1 MEDIRIEI
9 EEEREIR
16 KGGEMLGH
24 HRKFWWGDGRRGES
38 FSLLPKE
45 RSRFLRYPMGRPRIT
60 LSNFVNR
67 RTLPASAY
75 LRAKKGRM
83 IFFFGHRVKKWPQKS
98 SGVKGVVSQ
107 RIMAPILV
115 SLATGWTEKY
125 KNL

>member
-9 EEEREIR
+9 EEDREIR

-24 HRKFWWGDGRRGES
+24 HRKFSWDDGRRGES
-38 FSLLPKE
+38 FSPPEGEVPVFARSDGQAEDHFEQFCKQKDIACKRVPTSEE
-45 RSRFLRYPMGRPRIT
+45 RTNDFLFWPSGQK
-60 LSNFVNR
+60 V
-67 RTLPASAY
+67 AAE
-75 LRAKKGRM
+75 
-83 IFFFGHRVKKWPQKS
+83 VKWR
-98 SGVKGVVSQ
+98 KGVVSQ